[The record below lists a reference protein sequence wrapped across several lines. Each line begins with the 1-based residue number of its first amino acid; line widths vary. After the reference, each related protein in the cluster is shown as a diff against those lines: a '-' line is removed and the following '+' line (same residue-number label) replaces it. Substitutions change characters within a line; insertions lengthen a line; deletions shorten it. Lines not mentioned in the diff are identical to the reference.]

1 MEVGGGIGGA
11 RRRWRRERR
20 RSQRMEVVGE
30 SGGARRRWRRERR
43 LGSASA
49 VGGGRHGL
57 LGGRLGLGL
66 GVGGR
71 RPGVRGPG
79 HGRRRP
85 TATDMFFNNIT
96 SLTFFIR
103 FTIYLFYKY
112 FCKLINQQF
121 KSKVP
126 FHRRYNDVHFTLI
139 N

>member
-49 VGGGRHGL
+49 VGGSRHGL

-66 GVGGR
+66 GVGGQ

-96 SLTFFIR
+96 SLTFVYSFHYLSFLQI
-103 FTIYLFYKY
+103 FLQINKPTI
-112 FCKLINQQF
+112 
-121 KSKVP
+121 
-126 FHRRYNDVHFTLI
+126 
-139 N
+139 